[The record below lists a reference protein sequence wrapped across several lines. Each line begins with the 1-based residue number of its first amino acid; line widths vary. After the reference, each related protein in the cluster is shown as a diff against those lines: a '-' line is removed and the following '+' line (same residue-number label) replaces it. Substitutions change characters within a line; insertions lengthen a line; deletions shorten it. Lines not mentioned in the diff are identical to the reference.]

1 MTRAVVLAHYDPDG
15 IIDPSVVRGL
25 QVYRAVADRLVVV
38 SASARSLP
46 AEAASLADE
55 FLPRDN
61 VGYDFGSWRDGLSLL
76 GPLDRFD
83 EVICVNDSAYGPF
96 ADLGP
101 VLADPRVA
109 AADFWGMIRS
119 AQRGDHLQSWFL
131 AFRRPVLTSPA
142 FARFWEG
149 VVPQPS
155 KEGVIDGVQAI
166 LYTHDHVD
174 HVYGLDDIRPICY
187 RSGGPVPV
195 YCEERVERRIRRAFD
210 YAFETMPVP
219 GGGVPKIAFE
229 RITTAPCDILGA
241 RVVPLRLRHGVFD
254 VLGFRFGNVAYCT
267 DTNLIPDETWPLLG
281 GLDTLILDC
290 LRPERHP
297 THLSLDEAIA
307 VAGRVAA
314 RRTLFVHMSHDI
326 EHAAVS
332 ARLPAGVELAYD
344 GLTIPLS

>member
-1 MTRAVVLAHYDPDG
+1 MTNESHAAGAGRELSG
-15 IIDPSVVRGL
+15 QLLFLGTGTSVGV
-25 QVYRAVADRLVVV
+25 
-38 SASARSLP
+38 P
-46 AEAASLADE
+46 I
-55 FLPRDN
+55 
-61 VGYDFGSWRDGLSLL
+61 VGCRCGTCTS
-76 GPLDRFD
+76 
-83 EVICVNDSAYGPF
+83 
-96 ADLGP
+96 
-101 VLADPRVA
+101 ADPRNQRTRTSVVLGLPGGTLLI
-109 AADFWGMIRS
+109 DTTPDLRS
-119 AQRGDHLQSWFL
+119 QLLRE
-131 AFRRPVLTSPA
+131 R
-142 FARFWEG
+142 
-149 VVPQPS
+149 
-155 KEGVIDGVQAI
+155 IDGVQAI

-229 RITTAPCDILGA
+229 RITTAPCDILGV

-344 GLTIPLS
+344 GLMIPLS